1 MRLQAPDFW
10 YANPDDTVAFV
21 LRPLGWIYALV
32 GRLRHLFTTP
42 FRTTVPVICVG
53 NLTAG
58 GTGKTPLAIAIGER
72 LKAQGLRVAFLSRG
86 YGADVPGAMIVDGT
100 QDLAAD
106 VGDEPL
112 MLAQYAMTVV
122 SPDRPAGARLAVSRG
137 AQVIVMDDGFQNPSL
152 SKDLCFVVV
161 DAAKGFGNGCVIPAG
176 PLRERIEDGMSRANA
191 LILMGNGSSKLPDS
205 KPVMRAELV
214 PVAGEAQRLK
224 DQTVVA
230 FAGIGLPQKFYETA
244 TACGATIKATKSYP
258 DHYAYSEDDL
268 AELRELAKTHNAQLL
283 TTEKD
288 WLRLPASARREVDVL
303 KVAAQFDDT
312 SNTQLDQFI
321 TACLKTFTPPGNLPA
336 SGAH

>member
-42 FRTTVPVICVG
+42 FKTTVPVICVG

-72 LKAQGLRVAFLSRG
+72 LKARGLRVAFLSRG
-86 YGADVPGAMIVDGT
+86 YGADVPGAMVVDGS
-100 QDLAAD
+100 QDLASD

-176 PLRERIEDGMSRANA
+176 PLRERVEDGLGRANG
-191 LILMGNGSSKLPDS
+191 LILMGTGDAKLPDS
-205 KPVMRAELV
+205 KPVLRAELV

-224 DQTVVA
+224 DQAVVA
-230 FAGIGLPQKFYETA
+230 FAGIGLPQKFFDTA
-244 TACGATIKATKSYP
+244 ASCGASVKASKSYP
-258 DHYAYSEDDL
+258 DHFAYSDDDL
-268 AELRELAKTHNAQLL
+268 AELRELAKANNAKLL

-288 WLRLPASARREVDVL
+288 WLRLPTNARREVEFL
-303 KVAAQFDDT
+303 KVAAEFDQAST
-312 SNTQLDQFI
+312 TQLDNFI
-321 TACLKTFTPPGNLPA
+321 NTCLKTFNPPD